1 MSKTG
6 VFLVFEGG
14 EGSGKT
20 TQAKLLAEEI
30 RKMGRNVLLTK
41 EPGGDEGICRDIRK
55 ILLDPDYKVGMS
67 ERAELLLFE
76 ADRAQ
81 HVEKVI
87 LPALKS
93 GDVVI
98 SDRYEAAT
106 YAYQCAA
113 RGVMGWGGYF
123 HLNEFATG
131 GLRCDC
137 SCGLRP
143 DCIFWID
150 IDPTAGLQR
159 NKDAKKRDRFEME
172 DISFHQNVREGYQ
185 GYFQGFATR
194 GTWQKFD
201 GSLSV
206 EELHR
211 QIMEAISTR
220 RLV

>member
-1 MSKTG
+1 MEKRG

-20 TQAKLLAEEI
+20 TQAKLLAEALE
-30 RKMGRNVLLTK
+30 KSGRNVLLTK

-55 ILLDPDYKVGMS
+55 ILLTPDYKVGMS

-81 HVEKVI
+81 HVDKVI

-106 YAYQCAA
+106 YAYQCFG
-113 RGVMGWGGYF
+113 RGVMPGGNV
-123 HLNEFATG
+123 LNEFATG
-131 GLRCDC
+131 GLRPDC

-143 DCIFWID
+143 DCTFWID
-150 IDPTAGLQR
+150 VNPVLGLQR
-159 NKDAKKRDRFEME
+159 NKDAKKRDRFELE
-172 DISFHQNVREGYQ
+172 DISFHNKVREGYQ
-185 GYFQGFATR
+185 IYFRLFATI

-201 GSLSV
+201 GSLSI

-211 QIMEAISTR
+211 QIMETISTR